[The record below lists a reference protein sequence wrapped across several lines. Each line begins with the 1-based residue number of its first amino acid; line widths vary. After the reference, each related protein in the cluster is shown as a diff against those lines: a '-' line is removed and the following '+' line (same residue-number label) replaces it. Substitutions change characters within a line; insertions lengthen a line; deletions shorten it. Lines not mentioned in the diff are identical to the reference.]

1 MDTSYKFPVFF
12 ECARLNDDLRK
23 RIESYFHIRRKSGG
37 GDCGSL
43 TEVRGNLYSIAF
55 KEQEAQQRVLQR
67 SEHILEFAGATV
79 LLTVR
84 DSAIPSLLSDIT
96 TLPGQAAS
104 PNLNLSPTPLAKQ
117 QSNIPPNLPPSTEEY
132 EPQLDIYI
140 LRYLKESPNV
150 RKELEKQLAL
160 LSCTVQFYPEEGRV
174 SVRRVAHPGVVGG
187 INDWKSEV
195 NKLFDGYKCH
205 YEVDSHIIKALLQS
219 YSSSQTTD
227 EVKVYSEIGMAV
239 VVGQHNQVQARLTDV
254 KSLHVK
260 NRVSC
265 SGDTQT
271 SVRRIGEAKL
281 RLLWKEIECCLG
293 KNFPALK
300 VTQADE
306 GKIILVGS
314 VQEILKAGEVI
325 TDKEKLVLE
334 RTITDKSPH
343 FMAFLKKVYGCPGG
357 LCDFLG
363 VAKKVEAEIRDTT
376 LHLFSFTIN
385 DLDESVKKLQEYF
398 KDVRY
403 DIPNCPVVPPE
414 LCEKLKSRTNDMNQK
429 QHRANVMFGADG
441 TVRLLGHSQEVEELS
456 EIVAQFILDQASVE
470 GKVILPFREL
480 VHLLPEFLQMQEFD
494 SSGVTFSPVASSS
507 SPMVLLEGSSS
518 KVTEVRNR
526 LGPLLDSTV
535 INRVTID
542 LPGASRYFNSHSG
555 RDSLLQVA
563 HSQRCLIQLD
573 DQHLL
578 GRQHTGLAK
587 YNLQHGLQVMVYQG
601 DITKQY
607 ADGIVNA
614 ANEDL
619 NHIGGVAAALSK
631 AGGPQVQMESKALVK
646 QTGKIA
652 VGDVVVTTGGDLK
665 CKNLLHAVGPESGK
679 ASGRERCL
687 LEKTVHNAL
696 NLAELMEFKSIALP
710 CISSG
715 IYDVPIK
722 VCSEAIVTAIK
733 EFGSQ
738 GGRSLSKIILI
749 DKRKEVVRAMQE
761 ACDRLLPGKD
771 LGFKMDVAGQDTA
784 NEATAEVPVQ
794 VEIVQGTIENQQA
807 DAIVSPMVGHDPVS
821 TRIGNIL
828 KETVGPQLT
837 EKFNKEAG
845 GATLPGETVAV
856 ERLPSLNCKAVIFL
870 NLLTWD
876 NSQHGS
882 AAQALKQGIKKIM
895 DTCNNRGYSSVAIP
909 VLGTGGLL
917 RFPHNLASRIL
928 LEEVSAFEKRRT
940 SKLPFLVR
948 IVVHPMDKESSK
960 ALQSAQGTLHLRG
973 FANDVNPS
981 QASFYRHVSITND
994 EMTAMMG
1001 GVKLQILRGNIV
1013 AAGTDVIVN
1022 TTDFTNHQ
1030 SGVSNAILT
1039 AAGPAVLAEL
1049 TRVGVPADLI
1059 HSTQPGLLGCKEII
1073 HASFKSNSDV
1083 IRKTC
1088 KKILNL
1094 CESKGFASVAFPA
1107 VNTGQGGLSAEN
1119 ASKAMLDG
1127 MASTIRDMN
1136 PTSLSLIRIVIMQQ
1150 AVFQAFRS
1158 ELESRLG
1165 KIVQS
1170 HLSLKDK
1177 ARQQLKKIEKKC
1189 SRLSA
1194 GLSKPDQSFMSLKPQ
1209 PTVLRVISC
1218 GPDVTKAVKRDLE
1231 LIVQQELFER
1241 TVDVHSFHKLDAMEL
1256 DAVQAKIKVTGI
1268 SLEHKTIA
1276 SGTSRGR
1283 DRSGSGQDVYVLKGL
1298 KEDVLSVTELI
1309 NQSVQRALEEDL
1321 TEKEE
1326 ALCALTIQWAMKD
1339 DNGEWQELSLRENYM
1354 LEDAHLQ
1361 EKVFLEMETPDGRT
1375 LNINLKSQDAT
1386 DWITGKTYKLKR
1398 TQSEALELP
1407 QHWEPMHNDVFKK
1420 VELLPN
1426 SQEYQEIAGG
1436 FHKTTTYKIHKI
1448 ERVQNMYPWN
1458 AFSLCRQRILAKN
1471 GPAEL
1476 GEKFLYHGTSVAS
1489 CDCIERDRFDRSYAG
1504 THAAMYGKGVYFA
1517 VNANYSADRYSP
1529 ADQSG
1534 MKRLYV
1540 ARVLTGRYTVGN
1552 SSMKAPPP
1560 RGTDRT
1566 DCFDSLVD
1574 NQQQPTMFVIFH
1586 DDQAY
1591 PEYLITFS

>member
-1 MDTSYKFPVFF
+1 MDTSYRFPVFF
-12 ECARLNDDLRK
+12 ECERLNDDQRK
-23 RIESYFHIRRKSGG
+23 RVESYFHIRRKSRGG
-37 GDCGSL
+37 ECGSL
-43 TEVRGNLYSIAF
+43 TEVRENFYSIAF
-55 KEQEAQQRVLQR
+55 KEQQDQQRVLQR
-67 SEHILEFAGATV
+67 SEHKLELTGATLV
-79 LLTVR
+79 LNVR
-84 DSAIPSLLSDIT
+84 GNDRPITSPDIV
-96 TLPGQAAS
+96 TLHPCQAAR
-104 PNLNLSPTPLAKQ
+104 PNLNSSPTSLRPKQ
-117 QSNIPPNLPPSTEEY
+117 QSCIPPNPPPSSEEHEPELDMYTAGYLEESSKVTE
-132 EPQLDIYI
+132 
-140 LRYLKESPNV
+140 
-150 RKELEKQLAL
+150 ELEKQLDSF
-160 LSCTVQFYPEEGRV
+160 SCTAEFYLEEARG
-174 SVRRVAHPGVVGG
+174 SVRRVAHPGVAGQ
-187 INDWKSEV
+187 
-195 NKLFDGYKCH
+195 H
-205 YEVDSHIIKALLQS
+205 YEEDSHKGRALLQS
-219 YSSSQTTD
+219 YSSNQTTD
-227 EVKVYSEIGMAV
+227 KVKVDSEIETAV
-239 VVGQHNQVQARLTDV
+239 VGEHNQVQARLTDV
-254 KSLHVK
+254 KSLHVE
-260 NRVSC
+260 NGGSC

-271 SVRRIGEAKL
+271 SVRQIGEAKL
-281 RLLWKEIECCLG
+281 RLLWKEIECSLG
-293 KNFPALK
+293 KNLPALK

-314 VQEILKAGEVI
+314 VEEILKAGEVI

-343 FMAFLKKVYGCPGG
+343 FLAFLKKVYGDPGW

-363 VAKKVEAEIRDTT
+363 VAKTVEAEIGEKT
-376 LHLFSFTIN
+376 LHFFSFSVN
-385 DLDESVKKLQEYF
+385 DLDEILHLLQENF
-398 KDVRY
+398 KEVRY

-429 QHRANVMFGADG
+429 QYRANLVFGADG
-441 TVRLLGHSQEVEELS
+441 TVHLLGHSQEVEELS
-456 EIVAQFILDQASVE
+456 EIVAQFILDQTSIE
-470 GKVILPFREL
+470 EKVILPFREL
-480 VHLLPEFLQMQEFD
+480 VHLLPEFLQMQGFD

-507 SPMVLLEGSSS
+507 PMVLLEGSCS
-518 KVTEVRNR
+518 KVTKVRNR

-535 INRVTID
+535 LTKVTID
-542 LPGASRYFNSHSG
+542 LPGASRYFNGHSG
-555 RDSLLQVA
+555 RDNLLQVA
-563 HSQRCLIQLD
+563 HSRRCLIQLD
-573 DQHLL
+573 EQHLL
-578 GRQHTGLAK
+578 GRQNTGLAK
-587 YNLQHGLQVMVYQG
+587 YNLQHGLQVMVCQG
-601 DITKQY
+601 DITIQY
-607 ADGIVNA
+607 ADGIVNY

-631 AGGPQVQMESKALVK
+631 AGGPQVQKESKALVK

-652 VGDVVVTTGGDLK
+652 VGDVVVTTGGDLM

-679 ASGRERCL
+679 ASGKERRL
-687 LEKTVHNAL
+687 LEKTVHKAL
-696 NLAELMEFKSIALP
+696 NFAELMEFKSIALP

-784 NEATAEVPVQ
+784 SGATGEVPVQ

-821 TRIGNIL
+821 TRIGSIL
-828 KETVGPQLT
+828 KGSVGPQLT

-856 ERLPSLNCKAVIFL
+856 ERLPSLNCKAVIFV

-882 AAQALKQGIKKIM
+882 AAQVLRQGIKKIM

-909 VLGTGGLL
+909 VLGTEALL

-928 LEEVSAFEKRRT
+928 LEEISAFEKKRT
-940 SKLPFLVR
+940 SKSPFLVR

-973 FANDVNPS
+973 FTNDVNPS
-981 QASFYRHVSITND
+981 QVCFYRHVSITND

-1001 GVKLQILRGNIV
+1001 GVKLQILQSNIV

-1094 CESKGFASVAFPA
+1094 CENKGFGSVAFPA
-1107 VNTGQGGLSAEN
+1107 VGTGQGGLSPEN

-1136 PTSLSLIRIVIMQQ
+1136 PTSLSLVRIVIMQEV
-1150 AVFQAFRS
+1150 VFQAFRS

-1170 HLSLKDK
+1170 RLSLKDK
-1177 ARQQLKKIEKKC
+1177 ARQQLKKMQQKC
-1189 SRLSA
+1189 SRFSTW
-1194 GLSKPDQSFMSLKPQ
+1194 LSKQDQSFMSLNPQ

-1218 GPDVTKAVKRDLE
+1218 GPDVTHMVKRDLE

-1268 SLEHKTIA
+1268 SLEHKTA
-1276 SGTSRGR
+1276 AAGTSKER

-1309 NQSVQRALEEDL
+1309 NKNVQRALEEDL
-1321 TEKEE
+1321 KDKEDVM
-1326 ALCALTIQWAMKD
+1326 CALTIQWAIRND
-1339 DNGEWQELSLRENYM
+1339 HEEWQELNLRENYM
-1354 LEDAHLQ
+1354 LEDAHSQ
-1361 EKVFLEMETPDGRT
+1361 EKVSVEMETPDGST
-1375 LNINLKSQDAT
+1375 LTVNLKSLEAT

-1407 QHWEPMHNDVFKK
+1407 PHWEPMHNDVFKK
-1420 VELLPN
+1420 VELQPN
-1426 SQEYQEIAGG
+1426 SPEYQEIARG
-1436 FHKTTTYKIHKI
+1436 FHKTTTYIIHKI
-1448 ERVQNMYPWN
+1448 ERVQNMYLWN

-1471 GPAEL
+1471 GPADL
-1476 GEKFLYHGTSVAS
+1476 GEKFLYHGTSVES

-1504 THAAMYGKGVYFA
+1504 THAGAFGEGVYYA
-1517 VNANYSADRYSP
+1517 VNAKYSADRYSP
-1529 ADQSG
+1529 ADPSG

-1540 ARVLTGRYTVGN
+1540 ARVLTGRYTVGD

-1560 RGTDRT
+1560 QGSDHT
-1566 DCFDSLVD
+1566 DCFDSLVN
-1574 NQQQPTMFVIFH
+1574 NQQQPTIFVIFH